1 MARRNKVVET
11 LTEKKPSELAG
22 SESSSGNHIPCNDYT
37 TKTLVNQGET
47 DDEDMARSQDF
58 RADGNY
64 KQILDSR
71 ETRGYHWLFIVYP
84 ESAPAD
90 WREQLEATG
99 LAFAVSP
106 LHDSDKNP
114 DGSPKKPHY
123 HVIVSYTKQ
132 MRYATVI
139 GLRVITKGPF
149 PLRCDSV
156 NGTYAYFTHK
166 NNPEKYQYNANDI
179 CLYNGWQRTLEAHEI
194 CAIKKELTVKCFVED
209 ITEYAELIVASME
222 LGGDYEQVAMS
233 NTLYFNHMITSFRN
247 NPIKTLYRFYNQAT
261 PEQQSEIKHRI
272 TVLEAEREV

>member
-37 TKTLVNQGET
+37 TKTLVNQGKT

-99 LAFAVSP
+99 LAF
-106 LHDSDKNP
+106 
-114 DGSPKKPHY
+114 
-123 HVIVSYTKQ
+123 
-132 MRYATVI
+132 
-139 GLRVITKGPF
+139 
-149 PLRCDSV
+149 
-156 NGTYAYFTHK
+156 
-166 NNPEKYQYNANDI
+166 
-179 CLYNGWQRTLEAHEI
+179 
-194 CAIKKELTVKCFVED
+194 
-209 ITEYAELIVASME
+209 
-222 LGGDYEQVAMS
+222 
-233 NTLYFNHMITSFRN
+233 
-247 NPIKTLYRFYNQAT
+247 
-261 PEQQSEIKHRI
+261 
-272 TVLEAEREV
+272 